1 MHGLDNI
8 QDVLSAKTAMHKYMW
23 ILSTA
28 QRWSLHV
35 KPFQLI
41 DAFN

>member
-1 MHGLDNI
+1 MHSLDNI
-8 QDVLSAKTAMHKYMW
+8 QDVLSAKTAMHKYMS

-28 QRWSLHV
+28 QRRSLHV
-35 KPFQLI
+35 